1 MGLRYIKFATFPA
14 NGKPGHSALTNNG
27 MGFALSWNN
36 FKNIF
41 FSKAGASDKLKKT
54 CCDPSL
60 GLDLSMYVCQQIS
73 HPPHHPVPL
82 NYPGLY
88 ANRIEKI
95 WVTDKENKDKGLH
108 AKRIIKKWVTRES
121 CASLTQV
128 KSCNFVRV
136 FA

>member
-1 MGLRYIKFATFPA
+1 MGSQLR
-14 NGKPGHSALTNNG
+14 HSALTNNG
-27 MGFALSWNN
+27 MGFALTRNN

-41 FSKAGASDKLKKT
+41 FSKAGESDKLKNT

-60 GLDLSMYVCQQIS
+60 GLDLACMSTNS

-95 WVTDKENKDKGLH
+95 WVTGKENKDKGLH
-108 AKRIIKKWVTRES
+108 AKRIIKIWVTRKS
-121 CASLTQV
+121 CASLTHV